1 MSIQLVT
8 GDEARALLSGNKRGR
23 IMHVAP
29 AQDRTYAGRVYHS
42 KAEAKYAF
50 ELDALKA
57 ARRIKDWEPQ
67 VVVEIVVNG
76 ILICKLKVDFR
87 VWPIAGNPWLIEVK
101 GHETEVYRLKR
112 KLLRACHP
120 ELDYRVVKV

>member
-1 MSIQLVT
+1 MTQTVT
-8 GDEARALLSGNKRGR
+8 ASELTQMLAPRRGR
-23 IMHVAP
+23 VRNVASP
-29 AQDRTYAGRVYHS
+29 ADRTYAGCVYHS
-42 KAEAKYAF
+42 KAEATYAF
-50 ELDALKA
+50 QLDALKA
-57 ARRIKDWEPQ
+57 ARRILTWEAQ
-67 VVVEIVVNG
+67 VPIEIVVNG
-76 ILICKLKVDFR
+76 VLVCKLKVDFK